1 MKFKITPCEGTWEN
15 FLVDSGILVFGIR
28 NPIST
33 AKDYRIQFLESTA
46 CNPESNT
53 VLDSLTCPG
62 ARKGGDLPQ
71 DKGQHRNTDLHSV
84 FEAFSF
90 YGCLVLKH
98 PELV

>member
-1 MKFKITPCEGTWEN
+1 MKFKIAPCKGTWEN

-33 AKDYRIQFLESTA
+33 AKDYRIQYLESTA
-46 CNPESNT
+46 LIENPILSWIPLHALGRE
-53 VLDSLTCPG
+53 
-62 ARKGGDLPQ
+62 KGGDLPQ

-90 YGCLVLKH
+90 YGCRVLKR